1 MNNTAKSFT
10 IVTGFSIATRLMSF
24 VFKMWMS
31 RTLGAEVVGQYQ
43 IALSVLLMLFT
54 ITAGAPVVLSR
65 KVAEASVN
73 GDIKKQNSLTT
84 ASIILGLSSSAVI
97 CAVLFALGDR
107 LSLLFS
113 NPECLPIF
121 FIMLPSL
128 VTSTLYMTL
137 RSWFWGRKNF
147 VAFSSTELIDEVV
160 RIILAIVF
168 ASGIVTSM
176 RGANGIALAMTLSDA
191 LCVIILAVLYFIA
204 GGRLSKPSGFKDLTL
219 GTIPLS
225 ATRIISSLGASLT
238 ALVIPQLLV
247 SSGMSMAEA
256 TAEYGRVAGM
266 ALPLIMAP
274 VTFISALSVVLTPDI
289 AQLRKQNDMEALRTK
304 LSTSLLFALII
315 ASFFFA
321 VYLPLGQSLGKL
333 LFADKKAGDFVSYC
347 SLILFPIAT
356 AQATTPMF
364 NSLGKERYT
373 LLFTI
378 LGAVSMLPCI
388 FFLPK
393 LIGVYSMAVASGL
406 CFAIISICNFV
417 VLKKEVGA
425 FINHKKTIPLILSS
439 ILLAVSGYFSARL
452 LRSYA
457 GHITTIIV
465 TGVYLVFFFFIIIGV
480 FDIADIV
487 ACIKM
492 LKPSAKTSNIRHND
506 SKQSS
511 DAAKTRKFGTKTA
524 YRATH
529 SHSKPT
535 HEKKS
540 ESTSKIIKKSAEKR
554 PETRKNRASHR
565 AQSKVA

>member
-24 VFKMWMS
+24 IFKMWMS

-84 ASIILGLSSSAVI
+84 ASIILGLSLSAVI

-160 RIILAIVF
+160 RIILAVIF

-289 AQLRKQNDMEALRTK
+289 AQLRKQDDMEALRTK

-356 AQATTPMF
+356 AQATTPMV

-492 LKPSAKTSNIRHND
+492 LKPSAKTSNI

-511 DAAKTRKFGTKTA
+511 DATKTRKFGTKTA

-540 ESTSKIIKKSAEKR
+540 ESTSKIIKKRTEKR

>member
-1 MNNTAKSFT
+1 MNSTAKSFT
-10 IVTGFSIATRLMSF
+10 IVTGFSIATRLISF
-24 VFKMWMS
+24 IFKMWMS
-31 RTLGAEVVGQYQ
+31 RTLGAEVVGLYQ

-84 ASIILGLSSSAVI
+84 ASIILGLSLSGCI
-97 CAVLFALGDR
+97 CALLYALGDR
-107 LSLLFS
+107 LIPIFS

-128 VTSTLYMTL
+128 VTSTLYASL

-147 VAFSSTELIDEVV
+147 VAFSSTELIDEIV
-160 RIILAIVF
+160 RIILAVIF
-168 ASGIVTSM
+168 ASGVIASM
-176 RGANGIALAMTLSDA
+176 KGANGIALAMTLSDA
-191 LCVIILAVLYFIA
+191 LCVLILAVLYFIS
-204 GGRLSKPSGFKDLTL
+204 GGRITKPSGFKDLTMR
-219 GTIPLS
+219 TVPLS

-238 ALVIPQLLV
+238 ALVIPELLV
-247 SSGMSMAEA
+247 SSGMSVAAA

-289 AQLRKQNDMEALRTK
+289 AQLRKQNDIQGVRAK
-304 LSTSLLFALII
+304 LSSSLLFALIV

-321 VYLPLGQSLGKL
+321 LYLPLGQSLGKL
-333 LFADKKAGDFVSYC
+333 LFADEKAGDFVSYC

-356 AQATTPMF
+356 AQATTPMV

-378 LGAVSMLPCI
+378 FGALSMLPCI
-388 FFLPK
+388 FLLPK

-406 CFAIISICNFV
+406 CFAIISVCNFV

-425 FINHKKTIPLILSS
+425 FINHKKTIPLMLSS
-439 ILLAVSGYFSARL
+439 VLLAVSAYFLARL
-452 LRSYA
+452 LRTYA

-465 TGVYLVFFFFIIIGV
+465 AGVYIVFFFFLIVGV
-480 FDIADIV
+480 FNIADVV
-487 ACIKM
+487 AYIKM
-492 LKPSAKTSNIRHND
+492 LAPSTKIARHTKSAKKSRHTKKPSARHN
-506 SKQSS
+506 
-511 DAAKTRKFGTKTA
+511 TRKTTA
-524 YRATH
+524 
-529 SHSKPT
+529 
-535 HEKKS
+535 
-540 ESTSKIIKKSAEKR
+540 I
-554 PETRKNRASHR
+554 
-565 AQSKVA
+565 V

>member
-97 CAVLFALGDR
+97 CAVLFALGDK

-160 RIILAIVF
+160 RIILAIIF

-238 ALVIPQLLV
+238 ALVIP
-247 SSGMSMAEA
+247 
-256 TAEYGRVAGM
+256 
-266 ALPLIMAP
+266 
-274 VTFISALSVVLTPDI
+274 
-289 AQLRKQNDMEALRTK
+289 
-304 LSTSLLFALII
+304 
-315 ASFFFA
+315 
-321 VYLPLGQSLGKL
+321 
-333 LFADKKAGDFVSYC
+333 
-347 SLILFPIAT
+347 
-356 AQATTPMF
+356 
-364 NSLGKERYT
+364 
-373 LLFTI
+373 
-378 LGAVSMLPCI
+378 
-388 FFLPK
+388 
-393 LIGVYSMAVASGL
+393 
-406 CFAIISICNFV
+406 
-417 VLKKEVGA
+417 
-425 FINHKKTIPLILSS
+425 
-439 ILLAVSGYFSARL
+439 
-452 LRSYA
+452 
-457 GHITTIIV
+457 
-465 TGVYLVFFFFIIIGV
+465 
-480 FDIADIV
+480 
-487 ACIKM
+487 
-492 LKPSAKTSNIRHND
+492 
-506 SKQSS
+506 
-511 DAAKTRKFGTKTA
+511 
-524 YRATH
+524 
-529 SHSKPT
+529 
-535 HEKKS
+535 
-540 ESTSKIIKKSAEKR
+540 
-554 PETRKNRASHR
+554 
-565 AQSKVA
+565 